1 MTIYSICFCREIRK
15 IPIPF
20 GWKKC
25 LIWSNCL
32 DCKGE
37 GHDDQRTSY
46 IWSLGKNIWSFLL
59 IYDLDL
65 YIHSFTKT
73 TELTLDLDHKLSDR
87 TPIRSEIQLVTIW
100 YFISGAFL
108 YGTSFLK
115 PFYMVLHFWSLSIW
129 YFISEA
135 FLYGT
140 SFLKLFYMV
149 LHFWSFSIWYFIS
162 EAFLY
167 GTSFLKPFYMVLH
180 FCSIS
185 IWYFISEAF
194 LYGTSFL
201 KPFYMVLRF
210 WSLSIWYFISEAF
223 LYGTSFLKPFYMVL
237 HFWSLSSLP
246 LLLTIQLKRC
256 WKSLEIPNHN
266 DVSMSLI
273 SLGPFLC
280 THKT

>member
-1 MTIYSICFCREIRK
+1 MFFLFLHQNIRCGYTLGVPRQSILMSTHSICFCREIRK
-15 IPIPF
+15 ISF

-46 IWSLGKNIWSFLL
+46 IWSLGKNIWNSPL

-73 TELTLDLDHKLSDR
+73 TELTLDLDHKLSDW
-87 TPIRSEIQLVTIW
+87 TPIRSEIQLVTMVLHFWSLSIW
-100 YFISGAFL
+100 YFISEAFLYGTSFLKPLYMVLHFWSFSIWYFISEAFL

-140 SFLKLFYMV
+140 SFLKP
-149 LHFWSFSIWYFIS
+149 FIIT
-162 EAFLY
+162 
-167 GTSFLKPFYMVLH
+167 TSSH
-180 FCSIS
+180 D
-185 IWYFISEAF
+185 
-194 LYGTSFL
+194 T
-201 KPFYMVLRF
+201 
-210 WSLSIWYFISEAF
+210 
-223 LYGTSFLKPFYMVL
+223 T
-237 HFWSLSSLP
+237 
-246 LLLTIQLKRC
+246 
-256 WKSLEIPNHN
+256 
-266 DVSMSLI
+266 
-273 SLGPFLC
+273 
-280 THKT
+280 